1 MSAPSDRTYTARP
14 LSGPG
19 PVTMPREL
27 DPRRLVRRAVQIVL
41 ALAAIAL
48 IVILAPGLGT
58 LMAIGIVGPH
68 RSLALTAAPA
78 AAAAIVIVAVLLVPR
93 FGPGM
98 GAAPDAGR
106 VTRALASVR
115 GALVGGTAEAVRIL
129 RSGDWQVIA

>member
-48 IVILAPGLGT
+48 VVILAPGLGEVRHK
-58 LMAIGIVGPH
+58 LEGAK
-68 RSLALTAAPA
+68 
-78 AAAAIVIVAVLLVPR
+78 
-93 FGPGM
+93 PGWI
-98 GAAPDAGR
+98 
-106 VTRALASVR
+106 ALAV
-115 GALVGGTAEAVRIL
+115 ALEALSGISYVVMFRRIFCRQMPWRTSAEIGWSELA
-129 RSGDWQVIA
+129 